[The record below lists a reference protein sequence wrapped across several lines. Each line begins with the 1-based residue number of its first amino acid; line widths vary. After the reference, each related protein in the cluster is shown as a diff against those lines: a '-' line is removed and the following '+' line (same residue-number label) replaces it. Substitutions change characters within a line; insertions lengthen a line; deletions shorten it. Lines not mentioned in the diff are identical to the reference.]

1 MKQNKLFT
9 GELQYPTSYFE
20 KSMFC
25 YISMCVQ
32 IYQSMQTDGNYNEII
47 TKRQKASLNIN
58 GMTNIY
64 FPYRSKLS
72 DFNIKLF
79 H

>member
-9 GELQYPTSYFE
+9 DELQYPISYFE
-20 KSMFC
+20 KSIFC

-32 IYQSMQTDGNYNEII
+32 IYQKNQSDSSMKTDGNLT

-58 GMTNIY
+58 RMTNIY

-72 DFNIKLF
+72 EF
-79 H
+79 